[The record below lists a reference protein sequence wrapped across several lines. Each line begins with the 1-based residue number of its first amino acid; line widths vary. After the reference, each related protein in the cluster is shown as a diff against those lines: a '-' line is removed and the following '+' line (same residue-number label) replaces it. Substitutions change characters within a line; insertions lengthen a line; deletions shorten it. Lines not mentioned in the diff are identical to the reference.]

1 MKGGI
6 TMAEP
11 KAELKNIYAKLQKSR
26 VELQK
31 KEMKKSGE
39 NKFSHYNYFE
49 LGDFLPEINEICER
63 NGLATIFE
71 FTEEKAYLNIINIEN
86 IEENLTFSTPIKISE
101 LKGCSFMQSIGGT
114 QTYAR
119 RYLYIMA
126 FEIAENDTID
136 STEVDQDAIDRKK
149 KINKPSVMTINKLIA
164 ESETDIKKFLGWA
177 EVKKVE
183 DITNEML
190 GTCLKMLEKKITDNK
205 NKPVKVNQVEDL
217 EF

>member
-1 MKGGI
+1 MSEPK
-6 TMAEP
+6 AEI

-39 NKFSHYNYFE
+39 NKFSHYDYFE
-49 LGDFLPEINEICER
+49 LGDFLPQINEICER

-71 FTEEKAYLNIINIEN
+71 FTEEKAYLSIINVEN
-86 IEENLTFSTPIKISE
+86 TEENLTFSTPIKIPE
-101 LKGCSFMQSIGGT
+101 LKGCNFMQSIGGT

-136 STEVDQDAIDRKK
+136 SAEVDQDAIDRKK

-177 EVKKVE
+177 EVEKVE

>member
-1 MKGGI
+1 
-6 TMAEP
+6 
-11 KAELKNIYAKLQKSR
+11 
-26 VELQK
+26 
-31 KEMKKSGE
+31 
-39 NKFSHYNYFE
+39 
-49 LGDFLPEINEICER
+49 
-63 NGLATIFE
+63 
-71 FTEEKAYLNIINIEN
+71 
-86 IEENLTFSTPIKISE
+86 
-101 LKGCSFMQSIGGT
+101 
-114 QTYAR
+114 
-119 RYLYIMA
+119 MA

-136 STEVDQDAIDRKK
+136 SIEVDQDAIDRKK